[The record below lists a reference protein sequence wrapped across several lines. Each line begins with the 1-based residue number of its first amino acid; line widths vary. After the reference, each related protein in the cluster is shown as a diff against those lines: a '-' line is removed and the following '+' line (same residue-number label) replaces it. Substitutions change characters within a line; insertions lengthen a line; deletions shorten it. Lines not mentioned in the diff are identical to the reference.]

1 MKILKE
7 LCIGLLL
14 PAIFSAGAD
23 NVVKM
28 RTSRIGN
35 WFALGETVKFH
46 ADQELPETDWIV
58 GTVYDSEGR
67 IIAKRKVSGG
77 ELNRNG
83 WSYRPEQPGF
93 HEITFE
99 RRGSINGAIAEKYQL
114 KIPRV
119 NPVTKQREILAEKT
133 FSVDRHAVAVTVAPT
148 APPKEIAPIFG
159 ASVHFW
165 AEEQE
170 IPLAAL
176 IGFHSL
182 RLHVISWDQIEPR
195 KGVFNWSK
203 VDACLERTR
212 AAGFPDGQLVFNV
225 IDTPKWAAARPD
237 MEFNQNPG
245 ASPLYRGHAPQNI
258 EDWCSFLTSLAK
270 RYPEVKR
277 YELWNEPNFPGY
289 SSFFYEEPKRFVPL
303 VTEGAAALRKVLPGV
318 TIWLSGNEG
327 ARYREFYRELLKLGI
342 GNSFDVLAL
351 HFRDADPE
359 PYMLLN
365 RRFGIPP
372 RPWVNSEW
380 HGCLTLPM
388 NRNTPSEK
396 GFARRMVL
404 DFLLQAARGAREV
417 DLFSILN
424 LAGCERETLA
434 FLREH
439 KYNFT
444 HLAGLFRRRPYPQPR
459 YVASAWQLFTSS
471 VAGEL
476 RVGKG
481 YGFGD
486 WKVQSYSSDAGDCLV
501 AWHEG
506 AKAARVDTRIL
517 AALHAE
523 TDIRRPDGSPFDP
536 AAEVLDP
543 ESYLLIR
550 RPLSSVVA
558 GWRNE
563 EQLLRGENAL
573 AIPLEHRF
581 SGHYRRGS
589 LFDETMREM
598 NDL

>member
-212 AAGFPDGQLVFNV
+212 AAGFPDGQLVFR
-225 IDTPKWAAARPD
+225 T
-237 MEFNQNPG
+237 
-245 ASPLYRGHAPQNI
+245 
-258 EDWCSFLTSLAK
+258 
-270 RYPEVKR
+270 YP
-277 YELWNEPNFPGY
+277 
-289 SSFFYEEPKRFVPL
+289 
-303 VTEGAAALRKVLPGV
+303 
-318 TIWLSGNEG
+318 
-327 ARYREFYRELLKLGI
+327 
-342 GNSFDVLAL
+342 
-351 HFRDADPE
+351 
-359 PYMLLN
+359 
-365 RRFGIPP
+365 
-372 RPWVNSEW
+372 
-380 HGCLTLPM
+380 
-388 NRNTPSEK
+388 
-396 GFARRMVL
+396 
-404 DFLLQAARGAREV
+404 
-417 DLFSILN
+417 
-424 LAGCERETLA
+424 
-434 FLREH
+434 
-439 KYNFT
+439 
-444 HLAGLFRRRPYPQPR
+444 
-459 YVASAWQLFTSS
+459 
-471 VAGEL
+471 
-476 RVGKG
+476 
-481 YGFGD
+481 
-486 WKVQSYSSDAGDCLV
+486 
-501 AWHEG
+501 
-506 AKAARVDTRIL
+506 
-517 AALHAE
+517 
-523 TDIRRPDGSPFDP
+523 
-536 AAEVLDP
+536 
-543 ESYLLIR
+543 
-550 RPLSSVVA
+550 
-558 GWRNE
+558 
-563 EQLLRGENAL
+563 
-573 AIPLEHRF
+573 
-581 SGHYRRGS
+581 
-589 LFDETMREM
+589 
-598 NDL
+598 